1 VEGCEGRQELCEV
14 LAKKMVKCLEGKRYE
29 EQLRSLGLF
38 GPEMPLN
45 SFGSAAQMTTSAAA
59 MQASFC

>member
-1 VEGCEGRQELCEV
+1 MGKSKMCEER
-14 LAKKMVKCLEGKRYE
+14 
-29 EQLRSLGLF
+29 LRSLGLF